1 MFSLGRP
8 PLPEKGKGEKF
19 NQLKKKDTDWGSGST
34 FGKSHQSSYGGLI
47 GGKHVPSKDQ

>member
-8 PLPEKGKGEKF
+8 PLPEKGKGGKF
-19 NQLKKKDTDWGSGST
+19 NQLKKRDVDWGLVST

-47 GGKHVPSKDQ
+47 RGKHVPSKEQ